1 MTQHT
6 LINLP
11 YNNDVLS
18 PYISPETISYHYDK
32 HHRTYLNNLNNLLEG
47 LPNNSPLRDI
57 DLKSLLTFSYGKNEL
72 VGIFNNAAQ
81 VINHD
86 FYWLSIKPNGGDEIN
101 DCEVLDMIQSQF
113 RSLENFKSEFV
124 KIGLSQFGSGWVWLT
139 QDSTT
144 KKLSIMKT
152 SNADNPILC
161 GHIPLMT
168 CDVWEHAYYIDYR
181 NKRND
186 YIKVFLDKI
195 VNWNFADKNLIK

>member
-6 LINLP
+6 LISLP
-11 YNNDVLS
+11 YNKDALS

-32 HHRTYLNNLNNLLEG
+32 HHRTYLNNLNNLLED
-47 LPNNSPLRDI
+47 LPNDSPLRDM

-72 VGIFNNAAQ
+72 LGIFNNAAQ

-113 RSLENFKSEFV
+113 GSLENFKSEFV

-144 KKLSIMKT
+144 KKLAIMKT
-152 SNADNPILC
+152 SNADNPILY

-186 YIKVFLDKI
+186 YIQVFLDKM